1 MTERQFAIRM
11 SVLSR
16 RYRPNDHYEDTLPVI
31 SSQEDLES
39 EDHDVLHL
47 SQLEDQMVSETF
59 ETISSHFS
67 GPYFGSIDM

>member
-39 EDHDVLHL
+39 EDHDVRHL
-47 SQLEDQMVSETF
+47 SQLED
-59 ETISSHFS
+59 
-67 GPYFGSIDM
+67 